1 MPIDE
6 LKKLQETLYELS
18 DQLPNEDKCNSLEDE
33 VCGDIANLTLTPEA
47 AQKLFQI

>member
-18 DQLPNEDKCNSLEDE
+18 DQLPNKDECDSLEDE
-33 VCGDIANLTLTPEA
+33 VCGDIANLRDSLARLLERYE
-47 AQKLFQI
+47 